1 LRYDPKLF
9 YPERSLKR
17 CDHGMPIQ
25 TIEEQVSAPKLL
37 VVEDEAEAA
46 RQIALGLEAVG
57 WAVEIA
63 GDGETGLER
72 AATDAFDVIIV
83 DRMLPRRSGL
93 SLVQTL
99 RARGRQTPVLFVT
112 AMGAVT
118 DRVAG
123 LEEGGDDYLVKPYSM
138 AELTARVNAL
148 ARRSAGPL
156 RERTVLRVDDLV
168 LNRLERSVRRGERE
182 IELLPLEFKL
192 LEFLL
197 LHAGQIVTRTML
209 LERVWGFHFDPRTNI
224 VETHISRLRS
234 KLDSEGSAPLICT
247 VRGAGYVVGAL

>member
-1 LRYDPKLF
+1 LI
-9 YPERSLKR
+9 YPDRSP
-17 CDHGMPIQ
+17 GGAITSMSTQ
-25 TIEEQVSAPKLL
+25 TSEEPVSAPKLL

-46 RQIALGLEAVG
+46 RQIAHGLQSAG

-63 GDGETGLER
+63 GDGEAGLER
-72 AATDAFDVIIV
+72 AASDAFDVIIV
-83 DRMLPRRSGL
+83 DRMLPRLSGL
-93 SLVQTL
+93 SLVQSL

-112 AMGAVT
+112 AMGAVS

-148 ARRSAGPL
+148 ARRGASPL
-156 RERTVLRVDDLV
+156 RERTILHTDDLT